1 MTMTTTPYFFHRRE
15 GKSLEKKDLYD
26 HDRHSFLCPRRE
38 GEPFEKKAL
47 YDHDHHSFPFPEEKE
62 SFTEEGS
69 V

>member
-1 MTMTTTPYFFHRRE
+1 MIMISPISISQDRKRAF
-15 GKSLEKKDLYD
+15 EKKDLYD

-38 GEPFEKKAL
+38 GESFEKKAL